1 MKIYKLIL
9 LSLFLISLFS
19 CKETDDTPPFI
30 TMKFADPYNSNDSTI
45 HVLNQLYVD
54 PGATATDDTD
64 GDITSSIFVDNQVN
78 ENLVGWYSITYD
90 VVDQA
95 GNEAQQ
101 AKRWVYVYNDI
112 YYYWE
117 NKREY
122 SVEEQKVFPQIETYQ
137 YTVTIYADTLVN
149 QRVSI
154 TSMAG
159 DLGQAIYG
167 DITDSLIVIPFQIAQ
182 YDSVN
187 SYSIQGSGSIN
198 DTLIKLEYTK
208 IDSVTSI
215 WNSELNRMK

>member
-30 TMKFADPYNSNDSTI
+30 TMKFADYNSNDSTNHI
-45 HVLNQLYVD
+45 LNQLYVD
-54 PGATATDDTD
+54 PGATAMDDTD

-78 ENLVGWYSITYD
+78 ENLVGWYSITYN

-95 GNEAQQ
+95 GNEAKP
-101 AKRWVYVYNDI
+101 ASRWVKVYNTAWASEWD
-112 YYYWE
+112 YV
-117 NKREY
+117 
-122 SVEEQKVFPQIETYQ
+122 VEEQKVFPQTETYQ
-137 YTVTIYADTLVN
+137 YTVGVFADTLVN
-149 QRVSI
+149 QRISFTSI
-154 TSMAG
+154 AG

-198 DTLIKLEYTK
+198 DTVIKLEYTK
-208 IDSVTSI
+208 IDSITSI

>member
-30 TMKFADPYNSNDSTI
+30 TMKFAGNNSNDSTNHI
-45 HVLNQLYVD
+45 LNQLYVD

-78 ENLVGWYSITYD
+78 ENLVGWYSITYN

-95 GNEAQQ
+95 GNEA
-101 AKRWVYVYNDI
+101 KPVSRWVFVYNTAWASNEG
-112 YYYWE
+112 YYA
-117 NKREY
+117 
-122 SVEEQKVFPQIETYQ
+122 VEEQKVFPLTESYQ
-137 YTVTIYADTLVN
+137 YTVAIYADTLVN

-159 DLGQAIYG
+159 DLGQEIYA

-198 DTLIKLEYTK
+198 DTVIKLDYTK

-215 WNSELNRMK
+215 WNSKLNRLK

>member
-1 MKIYKLIL
+1 
-9 LSLFLISLFS
+9 
-19 CKETDDTPPFI
+19 
-30 TMKFADPYNSNDSTI
+30 MKFAGNNSNDSTI

-90 VVDQA
+90 VVDQS

-101 AKRWVYVYNDI
+101 AKRWVLVYNDI

-117 NKREY
+117 NKRDY
-122 SVEEQKVFPQIETYQ
+122 SVEEQKDSPQSESYQ
-137 YTVTIYADTLVN
+137 YAVAIYADTLVN

-154 TSMAG
+154 SSMAG
-159 DLGQAIYG
+159 DLGQVIYA

-187 SYSIQGSGSIN
+187 SYSIQGSGFIN
-198 DTLIKLEYTK
+198 DSLIILDYTK
-208 IDSVTSI
+208 IDSVKSI